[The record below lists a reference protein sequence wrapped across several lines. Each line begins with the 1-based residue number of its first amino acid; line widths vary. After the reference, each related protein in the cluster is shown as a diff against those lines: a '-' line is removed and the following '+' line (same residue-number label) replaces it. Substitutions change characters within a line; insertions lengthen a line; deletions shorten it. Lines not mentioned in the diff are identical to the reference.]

1 MRKRAGLTL
10 AVALAAGVLAGCSGG
25 SNGAGDSNGTNGAND
40 AGGSNAADAGSGNK
54 PSGKTTTIDFWQLD
68 GTGTQDFYVTL
79 IKQFEQAHPD
89 IKVKMAN
96 IPEDGFFEKLNA
108 AFAAG
113 KGPDMW
119 GGWYSPD
126 EFERGYIA
134 PLDEFIARDDY
145 DMNKYFQ
152 PATAL
157 RLKGTDGH
165 YYGLPRDM
173 SNAVIYYNKDLFDKY
188 GVPYPTPDWTLDD
201 FRDAAKKITHADEGI
216 YGTDL
221 FASDFNA
228 ITGNPIIWNMGSD
241 VASDDGKKVK
251 GFVDSPQM
259 IKLFQYAQTLSKEGV
274 SAPSSVMQTAGDQGP
289 FSAGKIGMSLG
300 FLWGYNDIKKA
311 SFKAGAVGF
320 PKEEGSTGNFAWTEE
335 VSWYMNNKS
344 EKKDAT
350 WAFMKYLSSPE
361 VGKQAIDTRF
371 MWGPPM
377 PSVWEEKGLEQDELL
392 KVFLEQAKL
401 PTKAPSYDRNRTW
414 NEVASMF
421 SQAYTDVVNPVDGK
435 SYKDPAEVLPKTA
448 DEMQAKIDE
457 LLAGQ

>member
-1 MRKRAGLTL
+1 MKKWAGITLT
-10 AVALAAGVLAGCSGG
+10 AALTVGVLAGCSNGSDSGG
-25 SNGAGDSNGTNGAND
+25 SKDT
-40 AGGSNAADAGSGNK
+40 SGNSASGNNSSGK
-54 PSGKTTTIDFWQLD
+54 STPGKTTTIDFWQLD

-79 IKQFEQAHPD
+79 IKQFEKDHPD

-113 KGPDMW
+113 KGPDLW

-134 PLDEFIARDDY
+134 PLDEFIARDQY
-145 DMNKYFQ
+145 DMDKYFQ

-157 RLKGTDGH
+157 RLKGADGH

-188 GVPYPTPDWTLDD
+188 GVPYPTSDWTLDD
-201 FRDAAKKITHADEGI
+201 FHEAAKKLTHPDDGI

-228 ITGNPIIWNMGSD
+228 ITGNPIIWNMGGD

-251 GFVDSPQM
+251 GYVDSPEM

-274 SAPSSVMQTAGDQGP
+274 NAPSSVMQTAGDQGP
-289 FSAGKIGMSLG
+289 FSGGKIGMSLG

-311 SFKAGAVGF
+311 GFKAGAVGF
-320 PKEEGSTGNFAWTEE
+320 PKDAGSANNFAWTEE

-344 EKKDAT
+344 EKKDAA

-361 VGKQAIDTRF
+361 VGKQAIDTNF

-401 PTKAPSYDRNRTW
+401 TTKAPSYDRNRTW
-414 NEVASMF
+414 NEVGSMF
-421 SQAYTDVVNPVDGK
+421 TQAYTDVVNPVDGK
-435 SYKDPAEVLPKTA
+435 TYKDPAEVLPKVA

-457 LLAGQ
+457 LLSQQ